1 MTDFHTHILPAVDD
15 GSKSTAESIQML
27 SALAAQ
33 GITAVAATPHFYA
46 NDESVENFLA
56 RRQTAY
62 EILKKE
68 LMPDMPQILLGA
80 EIRYY
85 DGLSRLE
92 GLGSLCIQGTRL
104 LLIEMPEC
112 KWSESTLREIT
123 DIAASGR
130 YTPVLAHIERC
141 IFYQSEAIFGRLLA
155 NGVLMQMNADYF
167 YGRFSKFKAI
177 RLAKKSRIH
186 FIGSDCHNMNSR
198 PPVTGKAY
206 EIIEKKLGKTY
217 VADFIEFANNKLKIN
232 LKG

>member
-1 MTDFHTHILPAVDD
+1 MIDFHTHILPAIDD
-15 GSKSTAESIQML
+15 GSKSTAESLQML
-27 SALAAQ
+27 AALAEQ

-46 NDESVENFLA
+46 DDESVEDFLA
-56 RRQTAY
+56 KRQTAY
-62 EILKKE
+62 EALAKE
-68 LMPDMPQILLGA
+68 ISPDMPQILPGA

-92 GLGSLCIQGTRL
+92 GLDLLCIQGTRL

-112 KWSESTLREIT
+112 RWSESTLREIT

-141 IFYQSEAIFGRLLA
+141 IFYQSEASFCRLLA
-155 NGVLMQMNADYF
+155 SGVLMQMNAGFF
-167 YGRFSKFKAI
+167 YGKFSKFKAI
-177 RLAKKSRIH
+177 RLAKKSRVH

-198 PPVTGKAY
+198 PPITAKAY
-206 EIIEKKLGKTY
+206 GILEKKLGKTY